1 MMLNRLGLLL
11 ILTIIFFCSKTS
23 LSQSVSIVQDS
34 SQIVNKAKYLLQQF
48 KNNPN
53 YSSDAIN
60 KLNELLLVCEKENAI
75 DLQIEILQ
83 AQLKIAQQ
91 QANYSLQREK
101 LFKLEGLFEQ
111 LKDPLNK
118 AQVAYQIA
126 KTYHTQGY
134 QPGAINYY
142 FQSLKLFEILGNENG
157 QLVCYTA
164 LGDVYARMKLFS
176 KSIEYNL
183 KGLKLVEQKKDK
195 FAQVLIVENLAT
207 IYHNQRNP
215 KKSFECLVKTYQL
228 YADIG
233 NKAGESNA
241 LLKMAQNAAEENAF
255 KKSKQ
260 LFEKSLQIA
269 LSINAKPLIAQ
280 NYNGLAAIAIH
291 EKLYVD
297 AGTYFKKTIDIA
309 KPLGLNIQLEEAYQ
323 GLSSIYK
330 SLNDESKA
338 RAFSALSKEISDSI
352 YNDSILKKAADL
364 QLMYESEKKQN
375 EIELY
380 KKNSLVNDLN
390 YKKEKQLRYFFTAL
404 SALLVVL
411 FGVVFLFY
419 HQNKRNNQQ
428 LNNQNE
434 ELLIKNISI
443 EQQSE
448 QLGQLN
454 EVKDRFYAIVSHDLR
469 NNLSTMK
476 LYFDLISNPQFNPEN
491 QKELT
496 REIAYSVQNTIDL
509 LENLL
514 VWASSQLKGISI
526 QATAVDLFEI
536 SNNTIELINGAANQK
551 NIQVINCIPAGTSC
565 FGDKN
570 MIELVM
576 RNLISNAVKFTT
588 ENGQIQIKSSID
600 DSIVCFSVI
609 DNGVGIEP
617 NKIESLFDAYKN
629 SSTKGTG
636 NEQGTG
642 LGLMLCK
649 LFVEENKGKISVVNN
664 IDGGACFTVCLP
676 RINT

>member
-1 MMLNRLGLLL
+1 MHNRYLLL
-11 ILTIIFFCSKTS
+11 FSFVFVFMITKTCFC
-23 LSQSVSIVQDS
+23 QPVSNIQDS
-34 SQIVNKAKYLLQQF
+34 TQMVVRAKYLLQQF

-53 YSSDAIN
+53 YSNDAFN
-60 KLNELLLVCEKENAI
+60 KLNEMLLACEKENAV

-91 QANYSLQREK
+91 QANYNLQREK
-101 LFKLEGLFEQ
+101 LFKLEVLFNQ

-157 QLVCYTA
+157 QLVCFTA

-207 IYHNQRNP
+207 IYQNQRNP
-215 KKSFECLVKTYQL
+215 KKSFECLLKTYQL

-233 NKAGESNA
+233 NKAGASNA
-241 LLKMAQNAAEENAF
+241 LLKMAQNAAEEKAYVQS
-255 KKSKQ
+255 KK
-260 LFEKSLQIA
+260 LFEQSLQIA
-269 LSINAKPLIAQ
+269 LTIHSKPLIAQ

-297 AGTYFKKTIDIA
+297 AGNFFKKTIDIA

-323 GLSSIYK
+323 GLSTIYK

-338 RAFSALSKEISDSI
+338 KAFNALSKEISDSI

-364 QLMYESEKKQN
+364 QLRYESEKKQN

-380 KKNSLVNDLN
+380 KKNILVNELN
-390 YKKEKQLRYFFTAL
+390 FKKEKQLRYFFTAL
-404 SALLVVL
+404 SALLIVL

-419 HQNKRNNQQ
+419 HQNKRSNQQ
-428 LNNQNE
+428 LNSQNE
-434 ELLIKNISI
+434 VLIHKNKSI
-443 EQQSE
+443 EKQTE
-448 QLGQLN
+448 QLEQLN

-476 LYFDLISNPQFNPEN
+476 LYFDLISNPQFEPEN
-491 QKELT
+491 QTELT
-496 REIAYSVQNTIDL
+496 RDIAFSVQNTIDL

-514 VWASSQLKGISI
+514 VWASSQLKGITI
-526 QATAVDLFEI
+526 QPSAVNLHEVC
-536 SNNTIELINGAANQK
+536 NNTIDLLQGAASQK
-551 NIQVINCIPAGTSC
+551 NIQIQPFISATEAIC

-576 RNLISNAVKFTT
+576 RNLISNAIKFTP
-588 ENGQIQIKSSID
+588 ENGHVQIKSSID
-600 DSIVCFSVI
+600 DTSVSFYVI
-609 DNGVGIEP
+609 DNGVGIDP
-617 NKIESLFDAYKN
+617 NKIERIFDAYKN

-649 LFVEENKGKISVVNN
+649 LFVEENSGTIAVNSQIGKGST
-664 IDGGACFTVCLP
+664 FTVTLP
-676 RINT
+676 IFKI